1 MFEFLFALLY
11 FFLTFGLVVIS
22 IVIVRKKLIFNESNS
37 LVILMIPRKKLNFW
51 QKRLKTF
58 QV

>member
-1 MFEFLFALLY
+1 MLEFLFALLY